1 MPFAAFFVA
10 FLLLLCIPRRSRKLA
25 LCLLL
30 GALAGL
36 CAVHTTSARLERV
49 RANYAGRTV
58 LLTAEVERADSN
70 YFSDTVDATLW
81 VESVNGSPAGFRIA
95 CAELPACAA
104 GQRVQGWFA
113 LQQPD
118 MEEQTAQYADGIA
131 LQAEPVPE
139 KPQLTVLGESG
150 SFRARTHR
158 LQQKLSES
166 LCRAMHRD
174 TGGVLAAM
182 TVGDRSGLSAQLR
195 RAYRGAGLSHVL
207 VVSGMH
213 VSILC
218 GDILSVLL
226 PYRWEQ
232 SYRSRRRRAVSKS
245 LLAAMTVGDRSG
257 LSAQLRRA
265 YRGAGLS
272 HVLVVSGM
280 HVSILCGDILSV
292 LLPYRW
298 EQSYRSRRRRAVSK
312 SLLALVLMGVTGFTP
327 SVRRAA
333 VAVWVSALGVWV
345 WGPPDALTSL
355 AAAGILMT
363 TVNSYAVWD
372 IGFELSFAAVVGTV
386 AGNACIRRMR
396 DAHDRRFWVKAGEN
410 LQKPV
415 RRPWYSKLPKGVQ
428 GLVESACIA
437 ACASAATFPVLVL
450 RGLSVSAWAVVSSIA
465 VLWMVQPLLLLGL
478 AVAFVG
484 LVPWLAPVHGVLS
497 RAADLLTGLLNGWVV
512 WLSTKPG
519 ASIYFDTAYAAL
531 VCLLLC
537 GLGVLAFRWRV
548 RLRVALPGI
557 LLTAAVGIGLGNALS
572 RDVVHIDLV
581 GSAQAPAV
589 VIAQNDRA
597 VVLFRGGNAAQRA
610 VENQLARR
618 GVRTVELVAD
628 LRMNAKT
635 ACTLPAQQGIRAE
648 RLPVNASRKLRCTP
662 AAVELL
668 RTREGCL
675 VRLSIGNRQ
684 FVTLSGKA
692 ELAQPLQ
699 TEWLIATPKKPET
712 VRYQKLLA
720 MRSYSWMTPETQY
733 TSSLSLR
740 RTGGERLE

>member
-36 CAVHTTSARLERV
+36 CAVHTTSARLECT

-81 VESVNGSPAGFRIA
+81 VESVNGSPAGFRIT
-95 CAELPACAA
+95 CAKMPACAA

-118 MEEQTAQYADGIA
+118 MEEQTAQYTDGIA
-131 LQAEPVPE
+131 LQAEPLAE

-166 LCRAMHRD
+166 LRRAMNRD

-195 RAYRGAGLSHVL
+195 SAYRGAGLSHVL

-213 VSILC
+213 ISILC

-232 SYRSRRRRAVSKS
+232 SYRSRRRR
-245 LLAAMTVGDRSG
+245 TV
-257 LSAQLRRA
+257 
-265 YRGAGLS
+265 
-272 HVLVVSGM
+272 
-280 HVSILCGDILSV
+280 
-292 LLPYRW
+292 W
-298 EQSYRSRRRRAVSK
+298 K

-355 AAAGILMT
+355 TAAGILMT
-363 TVNSYAVWD
+363 AVNSYAVWD

-497 RAADLLTGLLNGWVV
+497 RVADLLTGLLNGWAV

-557 LLTAAVGIGLGNALS
+557 LLAAVVGIGLGNALQPG
-572 RDVVHIDLV
+572 RGAHRPCGQRAGTCGGGCPERP
-581 GSAQAPAV
+581 GSGTVPGRQRRPACGGKPAGTAGRAHRGAGGRPAHECKNRLYPARAAGHPGRASAGQCQPQAALHPGGGGTAAHPGRVSCAAEHRQPAV
-589 VIAQNDRA
+589 CDLKRQGRTGAAAANGVADCHTEKAGDGA
-597 VVLFRGGNAAQRA
+597 VPKAAGAVQLQLDAAGNAVHSLPQPAPHRRRK
-610 VENQLARR
+610 ARVMLCNPGR
-618 GVRTVELVAD
+618 VWYNT
-628 LRMNAKT
+628 K
-635 ACTLPAQQGIRAE
+635 
-648 RLPVNASRKLRCTP
+648 
-662 AAVELL
+662 
-668 RTREGCL
+668 
-675 VRLSIGNRQ
+675 SI
-684 FVTLSGKA
+684 L
-692 ELAQPLQ
+692 
-699 TEWLIATPKKPET
+699 
-712 VRYQKLLA
+712 
-720 MRSYSWMTPETQY
+720 
-733 TSSLSLR
+733 
-740 RTGGERLE
+740 

>member
-10 FLLLLCIPRRSRKLA
+10 FLLLLCIPDGSRKLA

-30 GALAGL
+30 GALTGL
-36 CAVHTTSARLERV
+36 CAVYTTNARLERT

-58 LLTAEVERADSN
+58 LLTAEVERADSS
-70 YFSDTVDATLW
+70 YLPGTVDATLW

-95 CAELPACAA
+95 CAELPACTA
-104 GQRVQGWFA
+104 GQRVQGGFTLSA
-113 LQQPD
+113 PD
-118 MEEQTAQYADGIA
+118 EAEQTAQYADGIA

-139 KPQLTVLGESG
+139 KPQLTVLGESL
-150 SFRARTHR
+150 R
-158 LQQKLSES
+158 
-166 LCRAMHRD
+166 RAMHRD

-195 RAYRGAGLSHVL
+195 SAYRGAGLSHVL

-232 SYRSRRRRAVSKS
+232 SYRRRRRRAV
-245 LLAAMTVGDRSG
+245 G
-257 LSAQLRRA
+257 
-265 YRGAGLS
+265 
-272 HVLVVSGM
+272 
-280 HVSILCGDILSV
+280 
-292 LLPYRW
+292 
-298 EQSYRSRRRRAVSK
+298 K

-363 TVNSYAVWD
+363 AVNSYAVWD

-478 AVAFVG
+478 AAAFVG

-497 RAADLLTGLLNGWVV
+497 RAADLLTGLLNGWAV

-557 LLTAAVGIGLGNALS
+557 LLAAAVGIGLGNALS

-589 VIAQNDRA
+589 VVAQNDRA
-597 VVLFRGGNAAQRA
+597 VVLFRGGSAAQRA

-628 LRMNAKT
+628 LRMNAKI

-668 RTREGCL
+668 RTRDGCL
-675 VRLSIGNRQ
+675 VRLTIGNRQ

-720 MRSYSWMTPETQY
+720 LRSYSWMPPETQY
-733 TSSLSLR
+733 TASLSLR
-740 RTGGERLE
+740 RTGGEKLG

>member
-10 FLLLLCIPRRSRKLA
+10 FLLLLCIPDGSRKLA

-36 CAVHTTSARLERV
+36 CAVHTTSARLERA

-131 LQAEPVPE
+131 LQAEPLAE

-166 LCRAMHRD
+166 LRRAMHRD

-195 RAYRGAGLSHVL
+195 SAYRGAGLSHVL

-232 SYRSRRRRAVSKS
+232 SYRR
-245 LLAAMTVGDRSG
+245 
-257 LSAQLRRA
+257 
-265 YRGAGLS
+265 
-272 HVLVVSGM
+272 
-280 HVSILCGDILSV
+280 
-292 LLPYRW
+292 
-298 EQSYRSRRRRAVSK
+298 RRRRAVSK

-345 WGPPDALTSL
+345 WGPSDALTSL

-363 TVNSYAVWD
+363 ARNSYAVCD
-372 IGFELSFAAVVGTV
+372 IGFELSFAAVLGTL
-386 AGNACIRRMR
+386 AGAELSRHLHALFAAHATRKKKPSVLQRILRHVRSSLTETVCI
-396 DAHDRRFWVKAGEN
+396 
-410 LQKPV
+410 
-415 RRPWYSKLPKGVQ
+415 GV
-428 GLVESACIA
+428 
-437 ACASAATFPVLVL
+437 CASAAAFPVLVL
-450 RGLSVSAWAVVSSIA
+450 RGLSVSIYAVLSGVA
-465 VLWMVQPLLLLGL
+465 VLWMVKPMMLLGL
-478 AVAFVG
+478 GTAFAG
-484 LVPWLAPVHGVLS
+484 LVP
-497 RAADLLTGLLNGWVV
+497 AAGPLYTMIGKAAEFLTGLLNRWAVWV
-512 WLSTKPG
+512 SAKPG
-519 ASIYFDTAYAAL
+519 AGLYFDTNYAAI
-531 VCLLLC
+531 VCLLLMALC
-537 GLGVLAFRWRV
+537 GLAHVWKV
-548 RLRVALPGI
+548 RLRVAVPGL
-557 LLTAAVGIGLGNALS
+557 LLTAALAIGAGNALC
-572 RDVVHIDLV
+572 RDVVYVDLV
-581 GSAQAPAV
+581 GSANSPAV
-589 VIAQNDRA
+589 VVSQNHTA
-597 VVLFRGGNAAQRA
+597 VVLFRGGASTQRA
-610 VENQLARR
+610 LENQLARR
-618 GVRTVELVAD
+618 GVTTVELLAD
-628 LRMNAKT
+628 LRLDPEN
-635 ACTLPAQQGIRAE
+635 ACTLPARTMCRVAVQ
-648 RLPVNASRKLRCTP
+648 PVGSAVTRQTST
-662 AAVELL
+662 AAVETL
-668 RTREGCL
+668 RTRSGCL
-675 VRLSIGNRQ
+675 VRLTIGEQQ
-684 FVTLSGKA
+684 FVTVSGTVTLA
-692 ELAQPLQ
+692 EPVRAQWLLASP
-699 TEWLIATPKKPET
+699 AKPEA
-712 VRYQKLLA
+712 VQWEQLLSRSDHYQ
-720 MRSYSWMTPETQY
+720 WMQGGEAVY
-733 TSSLSLR
+733 ASLSLR
-740 RTGGERLE
+740 PSGGWRAE

>member
-1 MPFAAFFVA
+1 
-10 FLLLLCIPRRSRKLA
+10 
-25 LCLLL
+25 
-30 GALAGL
+30 
-36 CAVHTTSARLERV
+36 
-49 RANYAGRTV
+49 
-58 LLTAEVERADSN
+58 
-70 YFSDTVDATLW
+70 
-81 VESVNGSPAGFRIA
+81 
-95 CAELPACAA
+95 
-104 GQRVQGWFA
+104 
-113 LQQPD
+113 
-118 MEEQTAQYADGIA
+118 
-131 LQAEPVPE
+131 
-139 KPQLTVLGESG
+139 
-150 SFRARTHR
+150 
-158 LQQKLSES
+158 
-166 LCRAMHRD
+166 
-174 TGGVLAAM
+174 
-182 TVGDRSGLSAQLR
+182 
-195 RAYRGAGLSHVL
+195 
-207 VVSGMH
+207 
-213 VSILC
+213 
-218 GDILSVLL
+218 
-226 PYRWEQ
+226 
-232 SYRSRRRRAVSKS
+232 
-245 LLAAMTVGDRSG
+245 
-257 LSAQLRRA
+257 
-265 YRGAGLS
+265 
-272 HVLVVSGM
+272 
-280 HVSILCGDILSV
+280 
-292 LLPYRW
+292 
-298 EQSYRSRRRRAVSK
+298 
-312 SLLALVLMGVTGFTP
+312 GVTGFTP

-345 WGPPDALTSL
+345 WGPADVLTSL

-363 TVNSYAVWD
+363 AANSYAVWD

-386 AGNACIRRMR
+386 AGKACIRRMR
-396 DAHDRRFWVKAGEN
+396 DAHDRRFWIKAGEN
-410 LQKPV
+410 RQRPV
-415 RRPWYSKLPKGVQ
+415 RRPWFNRLPERLQ
-428 GLVESACIA
+428 GLAESACIA

-484 LVPWLAPVHGVLS
+484 LVPWLAPLHGVLS
-497 RAADLLTGLLNGWVV
+497 RAADLLTGLLNGWAV

-519 ASIYFDTAYAAL
+519 AAIYFDTAYAAL

-557 LLTAAVGIGLGNALS
+557 LLAAAVGIGLGNALS

-597 VVLFRGGNAAQRA
+597 VVLFRGGSAAQRA

-618 GVRTVELVAD
+618 GVRTVELVVD

-699 TEWLIATPKKPET
+699 TEWLIATPKEPEA
-712 VRYQKLLA
+712 VQYQKLLA
-720 MRSYSWMTPETQY
+720 LRSYSWMPPETQY
-733 TSSLSLR
+733 TFSLSLR
-740 RTGGERLE
+740 RTGGEKLG

>member
-1 MPFAAFFVA
+1 MPFAAFFVV
-10 FLLLLCIPRRSRKLA
+10 FLLLLCIPRRSRKQA

-30 GALAGL
+30 GVLAGL
-36 CAVHTTSARLERV
+36 CAVYTTSARLERT

-58 LLTAEVERADSN
+58 LLTAEVERADSS
-70 YFSDTVDATLW
+70 YLPGTVDATLW
-81 VESVNGSPAGFRIA
+81 VESVNGSPADFRIT

-118 MEEQTAQYADGIA
+118 AAVRREQYADSVA
-131 LQAEPVPE
+131 LQAEPLAE

-166 LCRAMHRD
+166 LRRAMQRD

-182 TVGDRSGLSAQLR
+182 TVGDRSGLSTQLR
-195 RAYRGAGLSHVL
+195 SAYRGAGLSHVL

-218 GDILSVLL
+218 GDIFAALH
-226 PYRWEQ
+226 PRGREQ
-232 SYRSRRRRAVSKS
+232 SYRSRRRRAV
-245 LLAAMTVGDRSG
+245 A
-257 LSAQLRRA
+257 
-265 YRGAGLS
+265 
-272 HVLVVSGM
+272 
-280 HVSILCGDILSV
+280 
-292 LLPYRW
+292 
-298 EQSYRSRRRRAVSK
+298 K
-312 SLLALVLMGVTGFTP
+312 SLLALVLVGVTGFTP

-363 TVNSYAVWD
+363 AANSYAVWD

-386 AGNACIRRMR
+386 AGNACIRRMQ
-396 DAHDRRFWVKAGEN
+396 DAHDRCFWLKAGEN
-410 LQKPV
+410 LPKPV
-415 RRPWYSKLPKGVQ
+415 RRPWYNRLPERLQ
-428 GLVESACIA
+428 GLIESACIA

-478 AVAFVG
+478 AVAFAG
-484 LVPWLAPVHGVLS
+484 LVSWLAPLHGVLS
-497 RAADLLTGLLNGWVV
+497 RAADLLTGLLNGWAV

-519 ASIYFDTAYAAL
+519 GSIYFDTAYAAL

-548 RLRVALPGI
+548 RLRAAVPGI
-557 LLTAAVGIGLGNALS
+557 LLAAAVGVGLGNALS

-589 VIAQNDRA
+589 VVARNDRA
-597 VVLFRGGNAAQRA
+597 VVLFRGGSAAQRA
-610 VENQLARR
+610 VETQLARR
-618 GVRTVELVAD
+618 GVRTVELVVD
-628 LRMNAKT
+628 LRMDAKA

-648 RLPVNASRKLRCTP
+648 RLPVNAGRKLRCTP

-668 RTREGCL
+668 RTRQGCL
-675 VRLSIGNRQ
+675 VRLTIGNRQ
-684 FVTLSGKA
+684 FVTLSGGV

-699 TEWLIATPKKPET
+699 TEWLVATAKKPEA
-712 VRYQKLLA
+712 VQYHKLLA
-720 MRSYSWMTPETQY
+720 LRSYSWMPPETQC
-733 TSSLSLR
+733 TPSLSVR
-740 RTGGERLE
+740 RTGGERLG

>member
-10 FLLLLCIPRRSRKLA
+10 VCLLLCIPDRTRKAL

-30 GALAGL
+30 GAAAGL
-36 CAVHTTSARLERV
+36 AAARHTNARLEQTLEK
-49 RANYAGRTV
+49 YAGQTV
-58 LLTAEVERADSN
+58 ALTAEVESVSAS
-70 YFSDTVDATLW
+70 YYPGIVDAVLR
-81 VESVNGSPAGFRIA
+81 VERVNGRAAEFRVECDTLPVCEAG
-95 CAELPACAA
+95 E
-104 GQRVQGWFA
+104 RVEGRFA
-113 LQQPD
+113 LEAPEPAD
-118 MEEQTAQYADGIA
+118 RTTLFADGVVLWA
-131 LQAEPVPE
+131 REPQAFAR
-139 KPQLTVLGESG
+139 LGKSS
-150 SFRARTHR
+150 SFRARTGR
-158 LQQKLSES
+158 LQKRLSTS
-166 LCRAMHRD
+166 LRGEMNEDA
-174 TGGVLAAM
+174 GGVLAAM
-182 TVGDRSGLSAQLR
+182 TVGDRNHLSSALR
-195 RAYRGAGLSHVL
+195 SAYRGAGLSHVL

-232 SYRSRRRRAVSKS
+232 SYRSRRRR
-245 LLAAMTVGDRSG
+245 TV
-257 LSAQLRRA
+257 
-265 YRGAGLS
+265 
-272 HVLVVSGM
+272 
-280 HVSILCGDILSV
+280 
-292 LLPYRW
+292 W
-298 EQSYRSRRRRAVSK
+298 K

-345 WGPPDALTSL
+345 WGPSDALTSL

-363 TVNSYAVWD
+363 AANSYAVWD

-396 DAHDRRFWVKAGEN
+396 DAHDRHFWIKAGEN

-415 RRPWYSKLPKGVQ
+415 RRPWFNRLPERLQ
-428 GLVESACIA
+428 GLAESACIA

-450 RGLSVSAWAVVSSIA
+450 RGLSVSVWAMVSSIA

-478 AVAFVG
+478 AVAFAG
-484 LVPWLAPVHGVLS
+484 LVPWLAPVHGALS
-497 RAADLLTGLLNGWVV
+497 RAADLLTGLLNGWAV
-512 WLSTKPG
+512 WLCTKPG

-548 RLRVALPGI
+548 RLRVAVPGI
-557 LLTAAVGIGLGNALS
+557 LLAAAVGIGLGNALS

-589 VIAQNDRA
+589 VVTQNDRA
-597 VVLFRGGNAAQRA
+597 VVLFRGGSAAQRA

-618 GVRTVELVAD
+618 GVRTVELVTD

-684 FVTLSGKA
+684 FVTLSGRA

-712 VRYQKLLA
+712 VQYQKLLA
-720 MRSYSWMTPETQY
+720 LRRYSWMAPETQY
-733 TSSLSLR
+733 TASLSLR

>member
-1 MPFAAFFVA
+1 MRRPLCAFCLSALGVLALCSFLPQMG
-10 FLLLLCIPRRSRKLA
+10 LLLPSAAIFVVFCLLVWWRGGAARGYA
-25 LCLLL
+25 VCLLL
-30 GALAGL
+30 GAVLG
-36 CAVHTTSARLERV
+36 VGIMKTTGARL
-49 RANYAGRTV
+49 AKIQDAYAGRDVT
-58 LLTAEVERADSN
+58 LTAEVESTGRAYTAGRVSAVLMVEKVDGKAVHFRVECASLPKCEAGGRIRGR
-70 YFSDTVDATLW
+70 FSLDVPDAT
-81 VESVNGSPAGFRIA
+81 
-95 CAELPACAA
+95 
-104 GQRVQGWFA
+104 QR
-113 LQQPD
+113 LD
-118 MEEQTAQYADGIA
+118 DYADGIV
-131 LQAEPVPE
+131 LSAEY
-139 KPQLTVLGESG
+139 LSGMLRLGQSE
-150 SFRARTHR
+150 SFRARTTR
-158 LQQKLSES
+158 LQAALS
-166 LCRAMHRD
+166 RALRKGMAEN

-182 TVGDRSGLSAQLR
+182 VVGDRSHLTSTLR
-195 RAYRGAGLSHVL
+195 SAYRGAGLSHVL

-232 SYRSRRRRAVSKS
+232 SYRRRRRRAV
-245 LLAAMTVGDRSG
+245 G
-257 LSAQLRRA
+257 
-265 YRGAGLS
+265 
-272 HVLVVSGM
+272 
-280 HVSILCGDILSV
+280 
-292 LLPYRW
+292 
-298 EQSYRSRRRRAVSK
+298 K

-363 TVNSYAVWD
+363 AVNSYAVWD

-497 RAADLLTGLLNGWVV
+497 RAADLLTGLLNGWAV

-557 LLTAAVGIGLGNALS
+557 LLAAAVGIGLGNALS

-597 VVLFRGGNAAQRA
+597 VVLFRGGSAAQRA

-618 GVRTVELVAD
+618 GVRTVELVVD

-720 MRSYSWMTPETQY
+720 LCSYSWMAPETQY
-733 TSSLSLR
+733 TASLSLR
-740 RTGGERLE
+740 RTGGEKLG